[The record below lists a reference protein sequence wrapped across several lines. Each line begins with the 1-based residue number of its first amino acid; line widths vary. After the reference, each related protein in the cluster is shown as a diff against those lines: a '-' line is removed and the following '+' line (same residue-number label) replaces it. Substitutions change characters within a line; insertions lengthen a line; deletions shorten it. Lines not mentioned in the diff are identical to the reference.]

1 MTTGGVTTVGGVTG
15 GVTTG
20 GVTGFVT
27 TGGVTGVGVGVTGAV
42 GVVYYV
48 VEDPV
53 PVVVS
58 DGVVGVVGVVVAGLA
73 FAV

>member
-1 MTTGGVTTVGGVTG
+1 VTTGGVTTVGGVTG

-42 GVVYYV
+42 GVVY
-48 VEDPV
+48 
-53 PVVVS
+53 
-58 DGVVGVVGVVVAGLA
+58 
-73 FAV
+73 